1 MESKEDLQGLTRLS
15 RLTARFL
22 TVFLEKKNIV
32 ESLTFNTVSHLHKD
46 AIKEFNENKNSDKF
60 LAIVNSLEIEI
71 EKLEVEDITPFD
83 QLEIIAK
90 YSYISAFIHD
100 MTNRVSKYMDD
111 VNIKKINTFLSIFNS
126 ILDISLKFLKEKE
139 YENIDYDSY
148 LEKLSEINKK
158 LNNT

>member
-1 MESKEDLQGLTRLS
+1 
-15 RLTARFL
+15 
-22 TVFLEKKNIV
+22 
-32 ESLTFNTVSHLHKD
+32 
-46 AIKEFNENKNSDKF
+46 
-60 LAIVNSLEIEI
+60 
-71 EKLEVEDITPFD
+71 
-83 QLEIIAK
+83 
-90 YSYISAFIHD
+90 
-100 MTNRVSKYMDD
+100 MDD